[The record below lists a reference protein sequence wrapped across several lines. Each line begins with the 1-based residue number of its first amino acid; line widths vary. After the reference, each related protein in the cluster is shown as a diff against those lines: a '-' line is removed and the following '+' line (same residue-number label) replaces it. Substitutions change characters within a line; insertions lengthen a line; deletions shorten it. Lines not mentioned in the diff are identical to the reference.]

1 MEGRFKTSTS
11 EYDDETLTRP
21 ISEVEERTLKPVSEE
36 SKVVLWE
43 DDNDTGG
50 PILETVRTEVRRA
63 IFDMHKDLKDVMQKS
78 DSEVIVDSTF
88 SDVAPDLEISQAVEL
103 VKDFKE
109 EFTKE
114 LEEVVLLCQGY

>member
-63 IFDMHKDLKDVMQKS
+63 IFDMHKDLKDGGAFRTIILAHRPISPIIVLS
-78 DSEVIVDSTF
+78 LLSNVISLNEVSF
-88 SDVAPDLEISQAVEL
+88 
-103 VKDFKE
+103 
-109 EFTKE
+109 
-114 LEEVVLLCQGY
+114 